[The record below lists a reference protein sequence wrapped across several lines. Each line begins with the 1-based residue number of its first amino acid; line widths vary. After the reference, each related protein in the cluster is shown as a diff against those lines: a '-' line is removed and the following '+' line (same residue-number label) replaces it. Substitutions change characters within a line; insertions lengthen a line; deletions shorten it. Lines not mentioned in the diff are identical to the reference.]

1 MMSRVELSVKYTLQC
16 LISIFIALE
25 VSVPPNPY
33 KTHLIVCLLLLI
45 ALKYN
50 FPNRVVSLV
59 EKLTLKCLNYYWK

>member
-1 MMSRVELSVKYTLQC
+1 MMSRVELAVKYTLQC

-45 ALKYN
+45 SLKYN